1 MLYKDQELTEE
12 QAMQELA
19 TRDSSISDLTA
30 ERDSLA
36 ERLQSMTDQA
46 AKLREELQET
56 KKLNFTLA
64 SRIPAPAGNPA
75 TDFFKEVLKSGH

>member
-19 TRDSSISDLTA
+19 TRDSNITDLTA
-30 ERDSLA
+30 ERDSLS
-36 ERLQSMTDQA
+36 ERLEALRAQA
-46 AKLREELQET
+46 EKLQAELAET

-64 SRIPAPAGNPA
+64 AQIPARKTDTAD
-75 TDFFKEVLKSGH
+75 DFFKEVLKL